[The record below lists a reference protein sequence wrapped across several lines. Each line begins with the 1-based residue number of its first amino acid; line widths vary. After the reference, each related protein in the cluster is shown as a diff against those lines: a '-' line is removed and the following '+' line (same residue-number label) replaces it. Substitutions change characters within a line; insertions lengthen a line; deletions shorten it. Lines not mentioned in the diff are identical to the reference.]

1 VGIITKIALARGKR
15 DASTVR
21 NQKDVVNVRKRR
33 SVNILFVVQ
42 TIMEEL
48 VSQAIQGQLDHLDL
62 TLELLDRQ
70 EKLELLALQGI
81 LALQAQG

>member
-1 VGIITKIALARGKR
+1 VGIITKIVLVRGKR
-15 DASTVR
+15 GANTVKNR
-21 NQKDVVNVRKRR
+21 KDVVNVRKRR

-42 TIMEEL
+42 IIMEEL
-48 VSQAIQGQLDHLDL
+48 ARQDIQGQLDHLDL

-70 EKLELLALQGI
+70 EELELLALQGI